1 MKRLAFPVHSN
12 ALNLGSITYG
22 CTSLGEAANFSE
34 AEMPLYSNEDGYGNS
49 SNHKLGL
56 GVFGKD
62 CCKYIN
68 VLNTSNTYCPALG
81 KN

>member
-1 MKRLAFPVHSN
+1 
-12 ALNLGSITYG
+12 
-22 CTSLGEAANFSE
+22 
-34 AEMPLYSNEDGYGNS
+34 MPLYSNEDGYGNS

-62 CCKYIN
+62 CCEYIN

-81 KN
+81 KNLTSIGNMTTTTTILLF